1 MRELRVPK
9 QNCKVSCCRQQLCID
24 WPLKYVE
31 GALGTGKRRMCGY
44 VEDQGLTLGKG
55 QSETILGQKRQE
67 FKFQISRKPGFIP
80 GVTGGEV
87 DNKAGEVYN

>member
-1 MRELRVPK
+1 
-9 QNCKVSCCRQQLCID
+9 
-24 WPLKYVE
+24 
-31 GALGTGKRRMCGY
+31 MCGY

-67 FKFQISRKPGFIP
+67 FKFQISGKPGFIP